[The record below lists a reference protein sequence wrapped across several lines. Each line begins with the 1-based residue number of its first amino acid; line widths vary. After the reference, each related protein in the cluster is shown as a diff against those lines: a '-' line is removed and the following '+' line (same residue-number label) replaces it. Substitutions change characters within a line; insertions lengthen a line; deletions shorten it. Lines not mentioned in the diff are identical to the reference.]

1 MKDPRQALI
10 AKLHIARQQLA
21 MADAD
26 YCSLL
31 ARIVPG
37 CSSSTQLD
45 QPQLVQ
51 VLAEMQRLGFVTRP
65 GLRHGKRPRPTAGRM
80 ALIGKIEALLAE
92 ARRPWPYADA
102 MARRMFQIDKVDWL
116 DAQQLHKLVAA
127 LMIDA
132 RRAGRKTE

>member
-21 MADAD
+21 MHDAD
-26 YCSLL
+26 YRSLL

-51 VLAEMQRLGFVTRP
+51 VLAEMQRLGFVPRP
-65 GLRHGKRPRPTAGRM
+65 GLRHGKRPQPSAGRQ
-80 ALIGKIEALLAE
+80 ALMGKIAALLAE
-92 ARRPWPYADA
+92 AGRPWPYVDA

-116 DAQQLHKLVAA
+116 DTQQLHKLVAA

>member
-1 MKDPRQALI
+1 MKDTRQALI

-21 MADAD
+21 MHDAD
-26 YCSLL
+26 YRSLL

-37 CSSSTQLD
+37 SSSSTQLD

-51 VLAEMQRLGFVTRP
+51 VLAEMQRLGFVAKP
-65 GLRHGKRPRPTAGRM
+65 GPRHGKRPQPSAGRQ
-80 ALIGKIEALLAE
+80 ALMGKIEALLAE
-92 ARRPWPYADA
+92 ARRPWRYADA
-102 MARRMFQIDKVDWL
+102 MARRMYATDKVDWL
-116 DAQQLHKLVAA
+116 DTQQLHKLVAA